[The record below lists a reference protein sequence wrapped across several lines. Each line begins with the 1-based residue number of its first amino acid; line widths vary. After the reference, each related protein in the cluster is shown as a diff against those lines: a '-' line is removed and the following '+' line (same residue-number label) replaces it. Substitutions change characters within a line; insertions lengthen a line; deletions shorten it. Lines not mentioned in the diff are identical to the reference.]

1 MILNTGQKEDIKREL
16 ADCFR
21 KEKEVRKVVLFGSF
35 SSKADP
41 HDMDLAVFQDSGED
55 YLSLAIKYRRLI
67 RSVASRIPVDVV
79 PVKADADDG
88 VFLAEVEKGEVIYEK

>member
-1 MILNTGQKEDIKREL
+1 MKLNAGQKETIKRKA

-21 KEKEVRKVVLFGSF
+21 KETEVRKVVLFGSF
-35 SSKADP
+35 ENKTDP

-55 YLSLAIKYRRLI
+55 YLSLAMKYRRLV
-67 RSVASRIPVDVV
+67 RPVAARIPVDVI

-88 VFLAEVEKGEVIYEK
+88 AFLTEIGKGEVIYEK

>member
-1 MILNTGQKEDIKREL
+1 MRLNAEQKENIKREV

-35 SSKADP
+35 LNKADP
-41 HDMDLAVFQDSGED
+41 HDIDVAVFQDSGED

-67 RSVASRIPVDVV
+67 RPVAARLPVDVV
-79 PVKADADDG
+79 SGRADPGAG
-88 VFLAEVEKGEVIYEK
+88 IFLVAVE

>member
-1 MILNTGQKEDIKREL
+1 MILNAGQKEDIKRKI

-35 SSKADP
+35 SSKTDP
-41 HDMDLAVFQDSGED
+41 HDIDLAVFQDSGED

-67 RSVASRIPVDVV
+67 RSVAARIPVDVV
-79 PVKADADDG
+79 PVKADAGDG
-88 VFLAEVEKGEVIYEK
+88 AFLAEVAKGEVIYEK